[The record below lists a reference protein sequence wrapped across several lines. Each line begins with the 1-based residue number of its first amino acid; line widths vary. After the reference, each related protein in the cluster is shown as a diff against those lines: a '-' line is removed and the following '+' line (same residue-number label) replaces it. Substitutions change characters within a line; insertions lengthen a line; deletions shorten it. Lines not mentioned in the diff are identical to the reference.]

1 MLGGEGFG
9 VVEEEVGAVQA
20 AFERHDS
27 PAEVRV
33 VLLDLLQ
40 PERRKRRRWRDAR
53 CELSSSRPARRRAS
67 M

>member
-1 MLGGEGFG
+1 MREGRRERGAERERAGVGMLGGEGFG
-9 VVEEEVGAVQA
+9 VGEEEVGAVQA

-40 PERRKRRRWRDAR
+40 PERRKRRR
-53 CELSSSRPARRRAS
+53 
-67 M
+67 